1 MGSALVVM
9 RAMATLFSRA
19 EVEVMQAVRPEGDP
33 VIFGENVR
41 RSMGDEMGLPL
52 YEGDLTVVESYF

>member
-41 RSMGDEMGLPL
+41 RSM
-52 YEGDLTVVESYF
+52 YEGDLTVVELS